1 MPMTDGEAQL
11 IAEAERRLGP
21 KAVITD
27 PREIEPWVTDWRGRV
42 HGASPALLAP
52 SSTEEVAEIVRLAA
66 EHRIPLVP
74 QGGNTGM
81 AAGATPPADG
91 SAMLLSMRRMKRIRS
106 ISAENRLAVAE
117 AGVVLET
124 LHEAARESDM
134 RFPLTLGARG

>member
-1 MPMTDGEAQL
+1 MTGPESRL
-11 IAEAERRLGP
+11 IEQAGQKLGS

-27 PREIEPWVTDWRGRV
+27 PKDIEPWVTDWRGRV
-42 HGASPALLAP
+42 HGTSAAMLAP
-52 SSTEEVAEIVRLAA
+52 ASTEEVVEIVRLAA
-66 EHRIPLVP
+66 EHRVPLVP

-91 SAMLLSMRRMKRIRS
+91 SAILLSMRRINRVRS
-106 ISAENRLAVAE
+106 ISGENRLAVAE

-124 LHEAARESDM
+124 LHEGAHEIGM